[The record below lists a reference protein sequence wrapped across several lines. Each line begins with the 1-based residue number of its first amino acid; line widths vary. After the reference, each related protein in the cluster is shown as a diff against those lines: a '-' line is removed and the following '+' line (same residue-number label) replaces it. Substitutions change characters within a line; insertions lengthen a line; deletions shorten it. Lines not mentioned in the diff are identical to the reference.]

1 MVQKVVLSDSEAI
14 LDLPEAFWGG
24 LGKVDF
30 WSFLTHTWSI
40 LGPFLMDWA
49 DGTAMEG

>member
-1 MVQKVVLSDSEAI
+1 MVQKVVLSDSDTI

-30 WSFLTHTWSI
+30 WSFFDPYMVHFGSI
-40 LGPFLMDWA
+40 LS
-49 DGTAMEG
+49 DGV

>member
-1 MVQKVVLSDSEAI
+1 MVQKVILSDSECI

-30 WSFLTHTWSI
+30 LDIFDPSMVHFGSI
-40 LGPFLMDWA
+40 F
-49 DGTAMEG
+49 E

>member
-1 MVQKVVLSDSEAI
+1 MVQKVVLSDSECI

-30 WSFLTHTWSI
+30 WSFLAHPWSI
-40 LGPFLMDWA
+40 FGPFWLHFA
-49 DGTAMEG
+49 SILSDGA